1 MTMSFYHLI
10 FLIVLSF
17 LPSLFWLFC
26 YYFYFP
32 RFTTPKSFLG
42 ILFFLGMIAAGAG
55 VLIHQNILRL
65 MPDFVF
71 STFQKYLLGLPS
83 FKISEVLIMF
93 LIMFFLVAPVE
104 ELLKFLVIKL
114 AISRKPGYLDQIID
128 GIKFGVVVGLGFAVV
143 ENAIYFYQPF
153 SVGGGAFFFKLF
165 LTRFLISTLAHSLY
179 TGIMGYYIGLSR
191 LYRLHSRYLLRKG
204 IFMAIIMHGVF
215 NFFLLINLGFF
226 SIGVLIVLLWLMI
239 KWGRDRESLESF
251 INAEQYQNI
260 FIPVFSG
267 KKELESFLF
276 RHRIRYDVIKKL
288 NLCPFCF
295 RKKEFNQ
302 DICPHCKM
310 KQPA

>member
-1 MTMSFYHLI
+1 MDYYRLI
-10 FLIVLSF
+10 FLILLSF
-17 LPSLFWLFC
+17 LPSLFWLFF

-32 RFTTPKSFLG
+32 RLTTPKLFLG
-42 ILFFLGMIAAGAG
+42 ILFFLGMTAAGAG
-55 VLIHQNILRL
+55 ILVHQNILRL
-65 MPDFVF
+65 LPDFI
-71 STFQKYLLGLPS
+71 SGTFQKYLLGSPS

-93 LIMFFLVAPVE
+93 LVMFFLVAPIE
-104 ELLKFLVIKL
+104 ELLKFSVIKL
-114 AISRKPGYLDQIID
+114 AINRKPGHLDQIID
-128 GIKFGVVVGLGFAVV
+128 GIKFGVVVGLGFAAV
-143 ENAIYFYQPF
+143 ENAVYFYQPLF
-153 SVGGGAFFFKLF
+153 AGREDFFFKLF

-191 LYRLHSRYLLRKG
+191 LYKMNSRYLIRRG
-204 IFMAIIMHGVF
+204 VFIAIIMHGIF
-215 NFFLLINLGFF
+215 NFFLLIDLGFF
-226 SIGVLIVLLWLMI
+226 SIGILIILLWFMI

-260 FIPVFSG
+260 FVPVLSG

-295 RKKEFNQ
+295 KKKESSG